1 MAKSL
6 VIVESPAKAKTLK
19 KYLGKDFN
27 VEASSGHLIDLPT
40 NKLGV
45 DVKKNFKPSYVVI
58 KNKKRFLDR
67 LEKAVKNVEKVYLAS
82 DPDREG
88 EAIAWHIVD
97 RLKIK
102 DKSYRVLIHEITE
115 KAVLEALRK
124 PTALSRD
131 RFEAQQARRIL
142 DRLVGYQVSP
152 ILWKKVKAGLSAG
165 RVQSVA
171 LRLVVEREREI
182 ENFKPEEYWTV
193 EAELKKLLGDDASFI
208 ALLAKY
214 GGEKVEIKNEKQASA
229 IVDALKNENYQVV
242 SVERK
247 ERLRSAPP
255 PFITSTLQQEAS
267 RKLRFP
273 VKKTMSIAQ
282 KLYEGVEL
290 GDEGPVGLITYM
302 RTDSVRV
309 AEHAIREAREYITE
323 NYDSNYLPESPIIF
337 KVKKSA
343 QDAHEAIR
351 PTSVVKTPDT
361 VKPFLSEDEFELYK
375 LVWQR
380 FVSSQMNPAVYDQ
393 TTVEIKAGRG
403 IFRATGSVIKFPG
416 FTVIYMEGK
425 EEEEEAKDKE
435 EEKRLPEL
443 SEGEDLKLLSLEGKQ
458 HFTQP
463 PPRFTE
469 SSLVRELEQKGIGR
483 PSTYATILSVIQ
495 EREYVTKEKNRL
507 KPTLL
512 GSAVTDL
519 LVESFPNVMDVQFTA
534 GMEDKL
540 DEVEEGNIDWVELL
554 KGFYKEFSARLDQAE
569 NTMRSLRREGVPTE
583 IECQE
588 CGAPM
593 IIKWGKK
600 GEFLSCSRYPECKN
614 AKQFEYGEDGEIRI
628 IERKEPEIRPDV
640 TCDVCGSPMMIKW
653 GKRGQFLSCSRYPE
667 CKNAKPFKYGE
678 DGKIQIIEKKEPE
691 VRHDVLCDL
700 CGRPMVVRRGRYGNF
715 LGCSG
720 YPECKGIKRI
730 KDVEGEAQGL
740 KPQGRKG
747 NKEEKKEQPK
757 RKTIKKKVATA

>member
-6 VIVESPAKAKTLK
+6 VIVESPAKAKTIK

-45 DVKKNFKPSYVVI
+45 DIKKNFKPSYVVI
-58 KNKKRFLDR
+58 KNKKKFLDQ
-67 LEKAVKNVEKVYLAS
+67 LEKAVKNAEKVYLAS

-115 KAVLEALRK
+115 KAVLESLRK

-182 ENFKPEEYWTV
+182 ESFKPEEYWTV
-193 EAELKKLLGDDASFI
+193 EAELKKLLGDDTVFI
-208 ALLAKY
+208 AILAKY
-214 GGEKVEIKNEKQASA
+214 NGEKAEIKNEKQASS
-229 IVDALKNENYQVV
+229 IVEALKNENYQVL

-247 ERLRSAPP
+247 ERLRNASP

-267 RKLRFP
+267 RKLRLP

-309 AEHAIREAREYITE
+309 SEHAIQEARAYIVET
-323 NYDSNYLPESPIIF
+323 YDSSYLPEGPNVF

-351 PTSVVKTPDT
+351 PTSVIRTPDS

-375 LVWQR
+375 LIWQR

-393 TTVEIKAGRG
+393 TTVEIKAGKG

-416 FTVIYMEGK
+416 FTVVYMEGK

-519 LVESFPNVMDVQFTA
+519 LVESFPNVMNVQFTA

-540 DEVEEGNIDWVELL
+540 DEVEEGNV
-554 KGFYKEFSARLDQAE
+554 
-569 NTMRSLRREGVPTE
+569 N
-583 IECQE
+583 
-588 CGAPM
+588 
-593 IIKWGKK
+593 
-600 GEFLSCSRYPECKN
+600 
-614 AKQFEYGEDGEIRI
+614 
-628 IERKEPEIRPDV
+628 
-640 TCDVCGSPMMIKW
+640 
-653 GKRGQFLSCSRYPE
+653 
-667 CKNAKPFKYGE
+667 
-678 DGKIQIIEKKEPE
+678 
-691 VRHDVLCDL
+691 
-700 CGRPMVVRRGRYGNF
+700 
-715 LGCSG
+715 
-720 YPECKGIKRI
+720 
-730 KDVEGEAQGL
+730 
-740 KPQGRKG
+740 
-747 NKEEKKEQPK
+747 
-757 RKTIKKKVATA
+757 

>member
-19 KYLGKDFN
+19 RYLGKDFN
-27 VEASSGHLIDLPT
+27 VEASSGHLVDLPS

-45 DVKKNFKPSYVVI
+45 DVNKNFKPSYVVI
-58 KNKKRFLDR
+58 KSKKKFLDQ
-67 LEKAVKNVEKVYLAS
+67 LEKAAKKAEKVYLAS

-102 DKSYRVLIHEITE
+102 DKAYRILIHEITE

-124 PTALSRD
+124 PTTLSRD

-152 ILWKKVKAGLSAG
+152 ILWKKVRGGLSAG

-171 LRLVVEREREI
+171 LRLIVEREREI
-182 ENFKPEEYWTV
+182 ERFKPEEYWTI
-193 EAELKKLLGDDASFI
+193 EAELKKLLGEDISFI
-208 ALLAKY
+208 ALLTKY
-214 GGEKVEIKNEKQASA
+214 DGQKVEINNEKQAKD
-229 IVDALKNENYQVV
+229 IVEALKNENYRVL

-247 ERLRSAPP
+247 ERVRNAPP

-273 VKKTMSIAQ
+273 VKKTMAIAQ
-282 KLYEGVEL
+282 KLYEGIEL

-309 AEHAIREAREYITE
+309 SGHAIEEARIYITD
-323 NYDSNYLPESPIIF
+323 NYDFDYLPETPNIF

-351 PTSVVKTPDT
+351 PTSVTRIPDSVKR
-361 VKPFLSEDEFELYK
+361 FLSEDEFELYK
-375 LVWQR
+375 LIWQR
-380 FVSSQMNPAVYDQ
+380 FISSQMNPAIYDQ
-393 TTVEIKAGRG
+393 TTVEVEAGKG

-416 FTVIYMEGK
+416 FTVIYMEGR
-425 EEEEEAKDKE
+425 EEEEEERDKE
-435 EEKRLPEL
+435 EERKLPDL
-443 SEGEDLKLLSLEGKQ
+443 SKGEDLELLALEGKQ

-483 PSTYATILSVIQ
+483 PSTYAAILSVIQ
-495 EREYVTKEKNRL
+495 EREYVVKEKSKLR
-507 KPTLL
+507 PTLL

-519 LVESFPNVMDVQFTA
+519 LVENFPDVMDAQFTA
-534 GMEDKL
+534 EMEDKL
-540 DEVEEGNIDWVELL
+540 DEVEEGNVNWVELL
-554 KGFYKEFSARLDQAE
+554 KGFYKEFSTRLSQAE
-569 NTMRSLRREGVPTE
+569 SSMRSLRHEGVPTE

-588 CGAPM
+588 CGAQM
-593 IIKWGKK
+593 IIKWGKR

-614 AKQFEYGEDGEIRI
+614 AKQFEYGDDGEIRI
-628 IERKEPEIRPDV
+628 KERTEPEIR
-640 TCDVCGSPMMIKW
+640 
-653 GKRGQFLSCSRYPE
+653 Y
-667 CKNAKPFKYGE
+667 
-678 DGKIQIIEKKEPE
+678 
-691 VRHDVLCDL
+691 DVLCDL
-700 CGRPMVVRRGRYGNF
+700 CGRPMVIRTSRYGKF

-720 YPECKGIKRI
+720 FPECRGIKRI
-730 KDVEGEAQGL
+730 QDIQDEVDGVKQEEQGGEEQN
-740 KPQGRKG
+740 RK
-747 NKEEKKEQPK
+747 EPK
-757 RKTIKKKVATA
+757 RKTIKKKVAAG